1 MTNPAANPVKDQAR
15 ISHMRHLVETLHNLE
30 ARYATWDRQPSA
42 DSDPYAV
49 SVHRLAVSSAVE
61 R

>member
-1 MTNPAANPVKDQAR
+1 VADYDRWCESAGLT
-15 ISHMRHLVETLHNLE
+15 LE